1 MLQVNVARLHDDN
14 REALSLAWIA
24 GREGGTTVR
33 REAAAAASL
42 IGHLNLTHPN
52 SIQIIG
58 AYEAGTVAGHV
69 DRLFES
75 HPSAVIVA
83 DGVAPPQ
90 ALVEAAAHTHTPL
103 FTSPLPAPRVIEVLA
118 RYLAK
123 ALAET
128 TERHGVFM
136 DVLGLGVLITGES
149 GVGKSELG
157 LELISRGHG
166 LVADDV
172 VEISRIAANTLDGR
186 CPPMLRDFLEVR
198 GLGLLNIRT
207 IFGET
212 AVRPKMKLKLIA
224 HLEKP
229 RPEGRDAGELL
240 PLADLWEDIL
250 GVTVRKGMIPVA
262 SGRNLAVLVKPAVR
276 PHILKLRSRGVDC
289 RVLYLEANSPTLL
302 RRFSETR
309 RSHPLASSGLTLSEA
324 IERERTLLAGVAAL
338 AQRIDTSELQP
349 RVLQNWIRELLA
361 LDAGSLTL
369 LFESFAYRDGIPL
382 DADWVLD
389 CRMLPNP
396 HYDPQLRPFT
406 GRDSAVAECLGRDA
420 AVQRWLED
428 VRALD
433 RGVAAQV

>member
-1 MLQVNVARLHDDN
+1 MLQVNVARLHDDT

-24 GREGGTTVR
+24 GREGGTAVR
-33 REAAAAASL
+33 REAAVAASL

-52 SIQIIG
+52 SIQVIG

-69 DRLFES
+69 DRLFEA

-90 ALVEAAAHTHTPL
+90 ALIEAAARSHTPL
-103 FTSPLPAPRVIEVLA
+103 FTSPVPAPRVIEVLA

-172 VEISRIAANTLDGR
+172 VEISRIAVNTLEGR
-186 CPPMLRDFLEVR
+186 CPPMLKDFLEVR

-212 AVRPKMKLKLIA
+212 AVRRKMKLRLVA
-224 HLEKP
+224 HLQ
-229 RPEGRDAGELL
+229 RPHAGGGDPTERL
-240 PLADLWEDIL
+240 PLAALSEDII
-250 GVTVRKGMIPVA
+250 GVTVGKVIIPVA
-262 SGRNLAVLVKPAVR
+262 AGRNLAVLVEAAVR
-276 PHILKLRSRGVDC
+276 NQILKLRGIDSMAEFMARQQ
-289 RVLYLEANSPTLL
+289 
-302 RRFSETR
+302 
-309 RSHPLASSGLTLSEA
+309 
-324 IERERTLLAGVAAL
+324 REI
-338 AQRIDTSELQP
+338 QSND
-349 RVLQNWIRELLA
+349 
-361 LDAGSLTL
+361 D
-369 LFESFAYRDGIPL
+369 D
-382 DADWVLD
+382 
-389 CRMLPNP
+389 
-396 HYDPQLRPFT
+396 
-406 GRDSAVAECLGRDA
+406 
-420 AVQRWLED
+420 
-428 VRALD
+428 
-433 RGVAAQV
+433 